1 MHIFTHALAPYSLL
15 YHSTISQVSR
25 SHINARRVIPF
36 HLIPTFLHTPYCS
49 HCLKGIKPLTLVN
62 SLPGQVEAMTLHP
75 INTLSGPVRVTP
87 RKSEEGIEPFILVNS
102 LPGQVG
108 AMSSH
113 LINPPSG
120 L

>member
-49 HCLKGIKPLTLVN
+49 HCL
-62 SLPGQVEAMTLHP
+62 
-75 INTLSGPVRVTP
+75 
-87 RKSEEGIEPFILVNS
+87 EGIEPFILVNS

-120 L
+120 LLEVTSSISSPVPTSALPCVT